1 MTTGYWMTG
10 PWNNGTEHIHAAKS
24 WSGTDGKYNPDQ
36 LKQLKWNAYEM
47 AHAKF
52 HSSNPNKI
60 RYIDK
65 TTQTLEERDNHDFY
79 NIYGPLGGAGW
90 IYQQFPQSLFDERWT
105 AQLELAV
112 LAKLLARV
120 KEHELDLGVALAEV
134 DKLSVTVVDTIKNLT
149 YMASDLSKG
158 RFAQAA
164 RRFGASPPRKER
176 VRKLR
181 ILDLPARFLEMRY
194 AWEPAIGDAFEAAT
208 AFEAISN
215 GPRVKTFKAF
225 KKTQDDRVVLTNYDC
240 PMVIHTEVLRGYHF
254 EMYEEMG
261 FARQLGLA
269 NPAGIIWERIPWSF
283 VFDWFMPI
291 GSYLNLIGQIPF
303 MKGRWMKTSII
314 RQTCRG
320 VAVMP
325 ETSYVSPYPPYPDCD
340 SNRFNLLRETNFTV
354 PPSVPFPN
362 FKVHGAVHGKRVMN
376 AVALATQIVGKLITG
391 KDVDL
396 PRLRW

>member
-1 MTTGYWMTG
+1 
-10 PWNNGTEHIHAAKS
+10 
-24 WSGTDGKYNPDQ
+24 
-36 LKQLKWNAYEM
+36 
-47 AHAKF
+47 
-52 HSSNPNKI
+52 
-60 RYIDK
+60 
-65 TTQTLEERDNHDFY
+65 
-79 NIYGPLGGAGW
+79 
-90 IYQQFPQSLFDERWT
+90 
-105 AQLELAV
+105 
-112 LAKLLARV
+112 
-120 KEHELDLGVALAEV
+120 
-134 DKLSVTVVDTIKNLT
+134 
-149 YMASDLSKG
+149 
-158 RFAQAA
+158 
-164 RRFGASPPRKER
+164 
-176 VRKLR
+176 
-181 ILDLPARFLEMRY
+181 MRY

-261 FARQLGLA
+261 FARQLGLV

-320 VAVMP
+320 SAVMP

-376 AVALATQIVGKLITG
+376 AVALATQVVGKLIAG
-391 KDVDL
+391 KSVDL